1 VESGSSRRTVFVA
14 GATGFMGARLIPML
28 LERGHAVKGLA
39 RPGSEGKLP
48 QSCTAVVGTAIE
60 AASYAASVAPADTF
74 VHLVGVAHPNPS
86 KAAEFRAIDLASL
99 RASVEAAM
107 QAGARHFVFVSVAQ
121 PAPIM
126 KAYIAVRA
134 ECEGIIASS
143 GMNATILRP
152 WYVVGPGRWWPYVL
166 LPGYWL
172 GELLPFTRDA
182 ARRLGLVTWRQMI
195 AAMVAAIE
203 DPPQGTRILDV
214 AAIRT
219 AGSKEVGK

>member
-1 VESGSSRRTVFVA
+1 VGSESSKHNVFVA
-14 GATGFMGARLIPML
+14 GATGFMGARLIPAL
-28 LERGHAVKGLA
+28 VEREHAVKGLA

-48 QSCTAVVGTAIE
+48 RGCTAVVGNALD
-60 AASYAASVAPADTF
+60 AVSYAASVAPADTF

-99 RASVEAAM
+99 RASVEAAK
-107 QAGARHFVFVSVAQ
+107 QAGVRHFVFVSVAQ

-134 ECEGIIASS
+134 ECEGIIAAS

-152 WYVVGPGRWWPYVL
+152 WYVIGPGRWWPYLL

-172 GELLPFTRDA
+172 GELLPPTREA
-182 ARRLGLVTWRQMI
+182 ARRLGLVTWQQMIGAMI
-195 AAMVAAIE
+195 AASE
-203 DPPQGTRILDV
+203 DPPKGTRILDV
-214 AAIRT
+214 PAIRE
-219 AGSKEVGK
+219 AGGREVRR